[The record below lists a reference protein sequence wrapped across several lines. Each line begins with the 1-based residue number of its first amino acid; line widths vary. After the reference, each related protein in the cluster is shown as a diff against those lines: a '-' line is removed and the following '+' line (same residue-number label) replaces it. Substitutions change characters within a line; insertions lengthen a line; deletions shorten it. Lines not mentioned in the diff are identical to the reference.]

1 MTAKTMIKKAG
12 IITLSAVILQD
23 ITPVNGITGIA
34 VNAYAS
40 ENTGTSYTVLDLY
53 TYLQDT
59 DLQNIHLQIRLNHFW
74 KNMMIIFRFQRIRLY
89 QMS

>member
-40 ENTGTSYTVLDLY
+40 ENTGASYTALDLY

-59 DLQNIHLQIRLNHFW
+59 DLQNIHLQIRRNHF
-74 KNMMIIFRFQRIRLY
+74 
-89 QMS
+89 